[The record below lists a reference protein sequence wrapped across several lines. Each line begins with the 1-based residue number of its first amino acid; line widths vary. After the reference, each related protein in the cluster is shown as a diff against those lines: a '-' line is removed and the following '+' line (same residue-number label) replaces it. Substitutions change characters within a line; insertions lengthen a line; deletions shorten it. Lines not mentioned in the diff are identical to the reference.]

1 MATPTG
7 SPVRTSSSYSRFEP
21 PSAPNQ
27 RQERDIEA
35 MNDLIDTIKEEDYHD
50 SVLTIFK
57 KKLNS
62 GYTKPQSRLNQNPTN
77 RVFIDDKTQKPRL
90 VYKIAF
96 NSVIEREIGVY
107 KVLEKKDPELKH
119 ILNRQSDHIHL
130 DGKFGMF
137 ITEYK
142 EGLESRN
149 LIWPNITKAE
159 NENNNDEHKRLLGLV
174 NKANKY
180 LEEAGVEHG
189 DIAGNLY
196 EVKGDFVWIDFEQSI
211 IKDFEK
217 SITKGKKPWFSSLSP
232 FSSPK
237 KSQGLF
243 SDDEESPPKRSRG
256 LFSDDDDENNENYDI
271 NRKKLDYGGKSRN
284 KKSHKTHKRKTH
296 KRRIRKYKS
305 RKLKSRK

>member
-35 MNDLIDTIKEEDYHD
+35 MNDLIDTIKKKDYHD
-50 SVLTIFK
+50 SVLTTFK

-119 ILNRQSDHIHL
+119 ILNRQSDHIRL
-130 DGKFGMF
+130 DRKFGMF

-159 NENNNDEHKRLLGLV
+159 NEKNNDEHKRLLALV
-174 NKANKY
+174 QNANEY
-180 LEEAGVEHG
+180 LEKAGVEHG

-196 EVKGDFVWIDFEQSI
+196 EVNRDFVWIDFEQSI
-211 IKDFEK
+211 IKDFEQ
-217 SITKGKKPWFSSLSP
+217 SITKGKKSWFSSLSP
-232 FSSPK
+232 FSSPQK

-243 SDDEESPPKRSRG
+243 GDSDDEESPPKRPRA
-256 LFSDDDDENNENYDI
+256 LFSDENDENDNI
-271 NRKKLDYGGKSRN
+271 NRTLFNGGKSRN
-284 KKSHKTHKRKTH
+284 KKSHKTHKRKTN